1 LTKLQHKAELF
12 LVSIMFGT
20 IYLLYPKNKK
30 NIKLYV
36 GGTINMKRRKYRH
49 KQNCCNP
56 NNDKYNTS
64 LYRHIRDN
72 GGWTAFE
79 FGIVE
84 QRDDFIDEEDL
95 RKREQY
101 HMDRIPKQFSLN
113 EISAYRTAEQ
123 LKQQRREARQRW
135 RKANPEK
142 LAEYNKKWLEK
153 NPAYMRD
160 YMRALYWRK
169 KEKKEEIKQQNV

>member
-1 LTKLQHKAELF
+1 M
-12 LVSIMFGT
+12 SIMIGT
-20 IYLLYPKNKK
+20 IYLLYPKNRK

-36 GGTINMKRRKYRH
+36 GGTVNIKRRTSRH

-56 NNDKYNTS
+56 TNEKYNAS
-64 LYRHIRDN
+64 LYKHIRDN
-72 GGWTAFE
+72 GGWDAFE

-84 QRDDFIDEEDL
+84 HRDDFIDEEDL

-113 EISAYRTAEQ
+113 ERSAYITEEQ
-123 LKQQRREARQRW
+123 WKQQLREARKRW
-135 RKANPEK
+135 RKANPKK

-169 KEKKEEIKQQNV
+169 KEEKKRGNETTKCLNNL